1 MPSVPPVPKRNL
13 VLRQVGRTLVM
24 VQNSKTPTDAEW
36 NEFLKFVKKD
46 PAKLRLFVMTDG
58 GAPSADQRKALQA
71 TLAGALPLVA
81 AVSDNMKV
89 RFVAATIALF
99 HSTHGSFTKAE
110 IHKAFNHLQLE
121 MHERRE
127 VEAAIRE
134 LGGLLL

>member
-1 MPSVPPVPKRNL
+1 MSSVPPVSKRNL
-13 VLRQVGRTLVM
+13 VLRLVGRTLVM
-24 VQNSKTPTDAEW
+24 VQNSKTPSDVEW

-46 PAKLRLFVMTDG
+46 PTGLRLFVMTDG
-58 GAPSADQRKALQA
+58 GAPTAEQRKRLQA

-99 HSTHGSFTKAE
+99 HSTHGSFTKSE
-110 IHKAFNHLQLE
+110 LQKAFTHLQLE

-127 VEAAIRE
+127 VEVAIRE
-134 LGGLLL
+134 LSGMLL